1 MSQKQSLSI
10 LVIYA
15 ERLNEAAVTVT
26 FHCWRIGN
34 VRKYNKGCFDQSVP
48 SAISKNLM
56 CLQVMKKSGDLIFI
70 SGDMTQA
77 TSEITS
83 GRLDRKPLGWVS
95 PFKTSLNK
103 TLKITPPPLVFQFC
117 VPVPLKPLIVTGPL
131 QCTCLFLLNH

>member
-48 SAISKNLM
+48 SAISK
-56 CLQVMKKSGDLIFI
+56 KI
-70 SGDMTQA
+70 SNFDVF
-77 TSEITS
+77 TSDEKI
-83 GRLDRKPLGWVS
+83 GRLDFYFGRHDSGYERDNFRATWP
-95 PFKTSLNK
+95 
-103 TLKITPPPLVFQFC
+103 
-117 VPVPLKPLIVTGPL
+117 
-131 QCTCLFLLNH
+131 